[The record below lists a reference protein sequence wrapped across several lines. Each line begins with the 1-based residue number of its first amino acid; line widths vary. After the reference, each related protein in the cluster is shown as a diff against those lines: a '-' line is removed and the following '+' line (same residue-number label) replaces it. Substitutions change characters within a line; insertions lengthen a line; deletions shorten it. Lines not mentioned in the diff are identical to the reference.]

1 MHSSLFVKK
10 RLIMRTR
17 KGNIRRSYIISTI
30 SISLVLFLLGMVGY
44 AITSLYLASDEV
56 KRSVVAIIEI
66 KDGINESQ
74 RDSIQNIILE
84 HPIVSNITYTS
95 KDVLFQDE
103 GFRSSFDIDLEELKE
118 ANPLLDTFD
127 VNFVNEIPNQEAIDE
142 FVSTISDMEEIERVS
157 YPKDILNQLRSS
169 FNAIQMVLF
178 FFGIALVII
187 SLFLLNSTIRFS
199 VMIHYNMVNALKM
212 VGATT
217 GFIRKPFIKRSLLES
232 IIAGIIACSL
242 LSATL
247 YGLGNKVPSLSFIF
261 QEKVLLYT
269 NAVMFI
275 VGIVITMIFTIIAT
289 NKLINTSVHKKNNLI

>member
-1 MHSSLFVKK
+1 
-10 RLIMRTR
+10 MRTR

-169 FNAIQMVLF
+169 FNAVQMVLF